1 MSLVFYVVSL
11 KSLHRADH
19 PSRVVIS
26 SMVCL
31 SVIVK
36 PR

>member
-1 MSLVFYVVSL
+1 MSVSSVVRCQVE
-11 KSLHRADH
+11 HRADH
-19 PSRVVIS
+19 PSRVVLS
-26 SMVCL
+26 SVVCL